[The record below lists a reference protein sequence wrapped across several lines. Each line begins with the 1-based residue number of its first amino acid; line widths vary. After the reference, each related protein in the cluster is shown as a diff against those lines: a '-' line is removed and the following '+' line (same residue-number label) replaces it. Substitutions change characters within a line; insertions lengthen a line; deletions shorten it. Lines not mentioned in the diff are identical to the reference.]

1 MWMGDREV
9 VQNECER
16 AYTYRVDARPCR
28 ERKT

>member
-1 MWMGDREV
+1 MGDRKMA
-9 VQNECER
+9 QNECER